1 MSQAPEAEAEAKART
16 PVRVPDVLPV
26 LASGG
31 TVVYPSQLIP
41 VFANLEKDTRAIDE
55 AAAST
60 VKMVGIFAQK
70 PAEEGR
76 HQSDLHGVGTAAAI
90 MRMAKAPDGTIHAI
104 LQGVSRIRL
113 LSLEQEEPW
122 LRARVEPLKETAE
135 KNLELEALSRN
146 ALSLFEKIVEMAE
159 NIPNELALAAANIPE
174 PGALADFIAA
184 NLIHA
189 KPEERQTILEASDVN
204 QRLRLLTD
212 LLTRESEVLEVESK
226 IRAEVTGEMDK
237 RQREFILREQLKAIQ
252 KELGEEAGNETAELK
267 KRLEEAHLPPEAQR
281 EADRELER
289 LSTTPPA
296 SAEYQV
302 IRTYLEWLAD
312 LPWDKSTE
320 DNLDLARAEQTLNE
334 DHYGLDKVKQR
345 ILDFLAVRKLRAEA
359 RGAILCF
366 VGPPGTGKTSLGQS
380 IARALGRKFLRIS
393 LGGIRD
399 EAEIRGHRRTYVG
412 ALPGRII
419 QEIRRA
425 GSNNPLFMLDEVD
438 KLGMDFRGD
447 PASALLE
454 VLDPEQNFTFTDHY
468 LDVAFDLSRI
478 MFITTANL
486 IDPIPAPL
494 RDRMEVIELPGYT
507 EQEKLEIAKRYLL
520 PRQLREN
527 GISPELLAVSD
538 EAILEIVRSYTH
550 EAGVRNLERELGT
563 VCRKVARQVA
573 KGEGKP
579 TSVTPANL
587 ADFLGPIR
595 FRWELAE
602 EADEVGVATG
612 MAATMA
618 GGDILFVEASVVPGK
633 GRLILTGKLGEV
645 MQESAQAAVTY
656 ARRRGPEL
664 QIARDFFEQNDIHIH
679 VPAGAIPKD
688 GPSAGV
694 TITTALV
701 SAITKRPV
709 YKSVAMT
716 GEVTLRGKVLPVGA
730 IRDKVLAA
738 HRGGIKKV
746 MIPKDN
752 ERDLL
757 EVPAEIRE
765 TLEIVLVEHVDDV
778 LNAALHAE
786 KREEPSRLA
795 VLGVAAG
802 KKPNAK
808 AKAVARPTAV

>member
-1 MSQAPEAEAEAKART
+1 
-16 PVRVPDVLPV
+16 
-26 LASGG
+26 
-31 TVVYPSQLIP
+31 
-41 VFANLEKDTRAIDE
+41 
-55 AAAST
+55 
-60 VKMVGIFAQK
+60 
-70 PAEEGR
+70 
-76 HQSDLHGVGTAAAI
+76 
-90 MRMAKAPDGTIHAI
+90 
-104 LQGVSRIRL
+104 
-113 LSLEQEEPW
+113 
-122 LRARVEPLKETAE
+122 
-135 KNLELEALSRN
+135 
-146 ALSLFEKIVEMAE
+146 
-159 NIPNELALAAANIPE
+159 
-174 PGALADFIAA
+174 
-184 NLIHA
+184 
-189 KPEERQTILEASDVN
+189 
-204 QRLRLLTD
+204 
-212 LLTRESEVLEVESK
+212 
-226 IRAEVTGEMDK
+226 
-237 RQREFILREQLKAIQ
+237 
-252 KELGEEAGNETAELK
+252 
-267 KRLEEAHLPPEAQR
+267 
-281 EADRELER
+281 
-289 LSTTPPA
+289 
-296 SAEYQV
+296 
-302 IRTYLEWLAD
+302 
-312 LPWDKSTE
+312 
-320 DNLDLARAEQTLNE
+320 
-334 DHYGLDKVKQR
+334 
-345 ILDFLAVRKLRAEA
+345 
-359 RGAILCF
+359 

-425 GSNNPLFMLDEVD
+425 ASNNPLFMLDEVD

-454 VLDPEQNFTFTDHY
+454 VLDPEQNFSFTDHY

-494 RDRMEVIELPGYT
+494 LDRMEVIELPGYT
-507 EQEKLEIAKRYLL
+507 EREKLEIAKRYLL
-520 PRQLREN
+520 PRQLKEN
-527 GISPELLAVSD
+527 GISPELLQVSD
-538 EAILEIVRSYTH
+538 EAILEVVRSYTY
-550 EAGVRNLERELGT
+550 EAGVRNVERELGT
-563 VCRKVARQVA
+563 ICRKVARQVA
-573 KGEGKP
+573 KGKKKLTG
-579 TSVTPANL
+579 VTPANL

-612 MAATMA
+612 LAATMV
-618 GGDILFVEASVVPGK
+618 GGDILFVEASVMPGK

-664 QIARDFFEQNDIHIH
+664 HIAPDFFERSDIHVH

-694 TITTALV
+694 TIATALV
-701 SAITKRPV
+701 SAATKRPV

-716 GEVTLRGKVLPVGA
+716 GEITLRGKVLPVGA

-757 EVPAEIRE
+757 EVPAEIRQ
-765 TLEIVLVEHVDDV
+765 TLEIVLVEHVDEV

-786 KREEPSRLA
+786 EREEPSRLA
-795 VLGVAAG
+795 VAEAAAG
-802 KKPNAK
+802 RKPRAK
-808 AKAVARPTAV
+808 AKAVAGLAAVEAPRERRAKAKETESSEVKPRQGMARPQREP

>member
-1 MSQAPEAEAEAKART
+1 MSQAPEAETKART

-41 VFANLEKDTRAIDE
+41 VFANQEKDTRAIDE

-454 VLDPEQNFTFTDHY
+454 VLDPEQNFSFTDHY

-538 EAILEIVRSYTH
+538 EAILEIVRSHTH

-563 VCRKVARQVA
+563 ICRKVARQVA
-573 KGEGKP
+573 KGESKP

-587 ADFLGPIR
+587 PDFLGPIR

-802 KKPNAK
+802 KKPSAK

>member
-1 MSQAPEAEAEAKART
+1 MSQAPEAEAEAEAKART
-16 PVRVPDVLPV
+16 PVRVPDILPV

-60 VKMVGIFAQK
+60 VKMVAIFAQK

-76 HQSDLHGVGTAAAI
+76 YQSDLQGVGTAAAI

-122 LRARVEPLKETAE
+122 LRARVEPLEETAE

-146 ALSLFEKIVEMAE
+146 ALSLFEKIVEMAD
-159 NIPNELALAAANIPE
+159 NIPSELALAAANIPE

-212 LLTRESEVLEVESK
+212 LLTRESEVLEVETK
-226 IRAEVTGEMDK
+226 IRAEVSGEMDK

-252 KELGEEAGNETAELK
+252 KELGEESDTETAELK
-267 KRLEEAHLPPEAQR
+267 TRLEEAHLPPEAQR
-281 EADRELER
+281 EADREMER

-345 ILDFLAVRKLRAEA
+345 ILDFLAVRKLRPEA

-454 VLDPEQNFTFTDHY
+454 VLDPEQNFSFTDHY

-538 EAILEIVRSYTH
+538 EAIREIVRSYTR

-563 VCRKVARQVA
+563 TCRKVARQVA
-573 KGEGKP
+573 KGEEKP
-579 TSVTPANL
+579 TSVTLANL

-633 GRLILTGKLGEV
+633 GRLILTGKLGDV

-664 QIARDFFEQNDIHIH
+664 RISRDFFEQNDIHIH

-709 YKSVAMT
+709 HKSVAMT
-716 GEVTLRGKVLPVGA
+716 GEITLRGKVLPVGA

-752 ERDLL
+752 ELDLL
-757 EVPAEIRE
+757 EVPAEMRE

-795 VLGVAAG
+795 VPDGG
-802 KKPNAK
+802 
-808 AKAVARPTAV
+808 RQEETRRQDEDGG

>member
-1 MSQAPEAEAEAKART
+1 MSQAPEAEAK
-16 PVRVPDVLPV
+16 VRAPITVPDVLPA

-31 TVVYPSQLIP
+31 TVVYPSQLVP
-41 VFANLEKDTRAIDE
+41 VLANQEKDIRAIDE

-60 VKMVGIFAQK
+60 VKMMGIFAQK
-70 PAEEGR
+70 AVEEGR
-76 HQSDLHGVGTAAAI
+76 YQSDLHSVGTAATI

-104 LQGVSRIRL
+104 LQGVTRIRL
-113 LSLEQEEPW
+113 LSLDQEEPW
-122 LRARVEPLKETAE
+122 MKARVEAVEETAE
-135 KNLELEALSRN
+135 QNLELEALSRN
-146 ALSLFEKIVEMAE
+146 ALSLFQKIVQMAE
-159 NIPNELALAAANIPE
+159 NIPNELALAAANIPQ

-184 NLIHA
+184 HLVHA
-189 KPEERQTILEASDVN
+189 KPEERQTILEATDVN
-204 QRLRLLTD
+204 NRLRLLTD
-212 LLTRESEVLEVESK
+212 ILTRESEVLEVESK
-226 IRAEVTGEMDK
+226 IRAEVKGEMDK
-237 RQREFILREQLKAIQ
+237 HQREFILREQLKAIQ
-252 KELGEEAGNETAELK
+252 KELGEEPSAETAELK
-267 KRLEEAHLPPEAQR
+267 KRLEEAHLSPEAQR

-320 DNLDLARAEQTLNE
+320 DNLDLARAEQILEE

-345 ILDFLAVRKLRAEA
+345 ILDFLAVRKLKAEA

-380 IARALGRKFLRIS
+380 IARALGRKFLRMS

-425 GSNNPLFMLDEVD
+425 GSNNPLIMLDEVD

-454 VLDPEQNFTFTDHY
+454 VLDPEQNFSFTDHY
-468 LDVAFDLSRI
+468 LDVPFDLSKI

-486 IDPIPAPL
+486 IDPVPAPL

-507 EQEKLEIAKRYLL
+507 EHEKLEIAKRYLL

-527 GISPELLAVSD
+527 GISPKLLQVSD
-538 EAILEIVRSYTH
+538 EAMLEVVRSYTR
-550 EAGVRNLERELGT
+550 EAGVRNLERELGAI
-563 VCRKVARQVA
+563 CRKVARQVA
-573 KGEGKP
+573 KGEKKP

-664 QIARDFFEQNDIHIH
+664 EIAPDFFERNDIHIH

-694 TITTALV
+694 TIATALV
-701 SAITKRPV
+701 SAVTKRPV

-716 GEVTLRGKVLPVGA
+716 GEITLRGKVLPVGA

-738 HRGGIKKV
+738 HRGAIKKV
-746 MIPKDN
+746 VVPKDN
-752 ERDLL
+752 ERDLQ

-765 TLEIVLVEHVDDV
+765 SLEIVLVEHVDEV
-778 LNAALHAE
+778 LNAALHTE
-786 KREEPSRLA
+786 KQEEPSRLA
-795 VLGVAAG
+795 VVEAG
-802 KKPNAK
+802 SAGPRRASPKQ
-808 AKAVARPTAV
+808 R

>member
-1 MSQAPEAEAEAKART
+1 MSQAPETEAKVRPT
-16 PVRVPDVLPV
+16 IRVPDVLPA

-31 TVVYPSQLIP
+31 TVVYPSQLVP
-41 VFANLEKDTRAIDE
+41 VFANQEKDIRAIDE

-60 VKMVGIFAQK
+60 VKMMGIFAQK
-70 PAEEGR
+70 AAEEGR
-76 HQSDLHGVGTAAAI
+76 YESDLHSMGTAAAI
-90 MRMAKAPDGTIHAI
+90 MRMAKAPDGTTHAI
-104 LQGVSRIRL
+104 LQGVTRIRL
-113 LSLEQEEPW
+113 VSLEQEEPW
-122 LRARVEPLKETAE
+122 MKARVETVEETVE
-135 KNLELEALSRN
+135 ENLELEALSRN
-146 ALSLFEKIVEMAE
+146 ALSLFQKIVQMGES
-159 NIPNELALAAANIPE
+159 IPNELALAAANISQ

-184 NLIHA
+184 NLVHA
-189 KPEERQTILEASDVN
+189 KPEERQTILEATDIN
-204 QRLRLLTD
+204 KRLRLLTD
-212 LLTRESEVLEVESK
+212 LLTRESEVLQVETK
-226 IRAEVTGEMDK
+226 IRSDVKGELDK
-237 RQREFILREQLKAIQ
+237 HQREFILREQLKAIQ
-252 KELGEEAGNETAELK
+252 KELGEEPSAETAELK
-267 KRLEEAHLPPEAQR
+267 KRLEEAHLSPEAQR

-320 DNLDLARAEQTLNE
+320 DNLDLARAEQILDE

-345 ILDFLAVRKLRAEA
+345 VLDFLAVRKLRAEA

-380 IARALGRKFLRIS
+380 IARALGRKFLRMS

-425 GSNNPLFMLDEVD
+425 GSNNPLVMLDEVD

-454 VLDPEQNFTFTDHY
+454 VLDPEQNFSFTDHY
-468 LDVAFDLSRI
+468 LDVPFDLSKI

-486 IDPIPAPL
+486 IDPVPAPL

-507 EQEKLEIAKRYLL
+507 EHEKLEIAKRYLL
-520 PRQLREN
+520 PRQIREN
-527 GISPELLAVSD
+527 GISPKLLQVND
-538 EAILEIVRSYTH
+538 EAILEVVRSYTR

-563 VCRKVARQVA
+563 ICRKVARQAA
-573 KGEGKP
+573 KGAKKL
-579 TSVTPANL
+579 TRVSPANL
-587 ADFLGPIR
+587 TDFLGPIR

-664 QIARDFFEQNDIHIH
+664 EIAPDFFERNDIHIH

-694 TITTALV
+694 TIATALV
-701 SAITKRPV
+701 SAVTKRPIH
-709 YKSVAMT
+709 KSVAMT
-716 GEVTLRGKVLPVGA
+716 GEITLRGKVLPVGA

-738 HRGGIKKV
+738 HRGAIKKV
-746 MIPKDN
+746 VIPKDN

-757 EVPAEIRE
+757 EVPKEIRE
-765 TLEIVLVEHVDDV
+765 SLEIVLVEHVDEV
-778 LNAALHAE
+778 LNASLHTE
-786 KREEPSRLA
+786 KQEEPSRLE
-795 VLGVAAG
+795 V
-802 KKPNAK
+802 AK
-808 AKAVARPTAV
+808 AGSARSKRASAKKR